1 MLLENTFCG
10 MWQISSVK
18 MWDILEKKRDS
29 VLILLEMTDD

>member
-18 MWDILEKKRDS
+18 TWDILEKKARLSIDS
-29 VLILLEMTDD
+29 FGNDR